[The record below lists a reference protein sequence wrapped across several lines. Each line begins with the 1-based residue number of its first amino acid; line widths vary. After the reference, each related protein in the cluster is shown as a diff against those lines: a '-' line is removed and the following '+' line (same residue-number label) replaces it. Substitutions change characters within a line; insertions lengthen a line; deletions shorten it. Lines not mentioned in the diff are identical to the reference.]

1 MFKSAI
7 AQIHD
12 PTHRPQI
19 VAQIRQLL
27 SSADDASPNARAV
40 LEHVLRVRQS
50 GILAEDDEA
59 AAGALLSVAM
69 ECAEGET
76 VVLLIQDML
85 EGVDISRAAR
95 LFRLVETH
103 AGALAS
109 ALAEQPR
116 ALLMLLRM
124 CIELMRRMSKSEH
137 TVFCGRVL
145 LFLAQVYPLTDRSGL
160 NAKGDVN
167 LANVTVFED
176 EHAFNSASST
186 TVAAVSAAA
195 SHRDAADLRPIDYQ
209 FYKTFWSL
217 QSQLR
222 DPMSVLAS
230 TDAWR
235 SFETALDSVL
245 AALSTQRVTVAGG
258 GDDAAATRDDDADS
272 FVKYLTSSSL
282 LDLQLSDASFRRH
295 VLLQMLIAFETL
307 LDHNKR
313 TDAGAA
319 AAQQSDQQPQPQ
331 ALSSTQATH
340 VAAFKKRALS
350 LLRDTP
356 PHGEAFEA
364 AVSRLLKREGGWT
377 AWKSAG
383 CPSFARDRESLKRK
397 PMRAASTSGS
407 TAKRAA
413 VTVAGDSAA
422 VTLAVAQSNDQ
433 AMRAG
438 KLPPTFDELVQ
449 PLRNDLIEFEDDVD
463 FATDHVFAWRMLR
476 SAAMSKLGLLSR
488 FVGITKA
495 SELFKVVD
503 EDQKSREA
511 RAAQPQQSTDKP
523 DDDGDKK
530 AEEEG
535 LDQDLPAEPTTSA
548 TATATPVT
556 NGLEGG
562 VGDVEI
568 TEPEREREDGA
579 RDEARDDGARDGDR
593 ESGEAEPEEIE
604 PVEPAEPVE
613 QVEPVDVTVQSEAPL
628 EADIEEQ
635 AARDAATESGA
646 VAIDNE
652 TAATIDEEIGAL

>member
-1 MFKSAI
+1 
-7 AQIHD
+7 
-12 PTHRPQI
+12 
-19 VAQIRQLL
+19 
-27 SSADDASPNARAV
+27 V

-50 GILAEDDEA
+50 VILSNENTDSDDIDDELN
-59 AAGALLSVAM
+59 ALLSVAM
-69 ECAEGET
+69 QCADGDT

-95 LFRLVETH
+95 LFALVEAH
-103 AGALAS
+103 AGALAG
-109 ALAEQPR
+109 ALGEQPR

-160 NAKGDVN
+160 NAKGDIN

-176 EHAFNSASST
+176 EHAFNSAST
-186 TVAAVSAAA
+186 TTAASSLTATAAAA

-222 DPMSVLAS
+222 DPTSVLAS
-230 TDAWR
+230 ADAWR

-245 AALSTQRVTVAGG
+245 AALSTQRVTVAAGG
-258 GDDAAATRDDDADS
+258 GGGGEDAAAHDDDADS

-295 VLLQMLIAFETL
+295 VLLQMLIAFQTL
-307 LDHNKR
+307 LDHKR
-313 TDAGAA
+313 TDGSGGGAGGGAA
-319 AAQQSDQQPQPQ
+319 ATSQQSDQQPQQ
-331 ALSSTQATH
+331 HALTSTQATH
-340 VAAFKKRALS
+340 VAAFKKHALA

-397 PMRAASTSGS
+397 PMRAATASGGV
-407 TAKRAA
+407 AKRAA
-413 VTVAGDSAA
+413 VSVAGDSAA
-422 VTLAVAQSNDQ
+422 VTLAVAKSNDQ

-488 FVGITKA
+488 FVGVTKA

-511 RAAQPQQSTDKP
+511 RAAQPQQSSDKP
-523 DDDGDKK
+523 EDDGDKK

-535 LDQDLPAEPTTSA
+535 LDQDLPADA
-548 TATATPVT
+548 TVAAANVAAAATPAT
-556 NGLEGG
+556 NG
-562 VGDVEI
+562 VDDVEMV
-568 TEPEREREDGA
+568 EPEERDETTA
-579 RDEARDDGARDGDR
+579 RDETARDEGR

-604 PVEPAEPVE
+604 PVEPVETNTAVSETPV
-613 QVEPVDVTVQSEAPL
+613 

-635 AARDAATESGA
+635 AARDAATEP
-646 VAIDNE
+646 IDNE